1 MSSYDQT
8 AMPRWVPYIWLAY
21 LTFFLWQPIAGP
33 TSGKQ
38 WFATGL
44 ALVVFLFFYF
54 TFFRTRIARTKG
66 WLYERVLS
74 LRCSSQNLKPQ
85 KRQDF
90 RSHVPQ
96 EHSLRGSC

>member
-1 MSSYDQT
+1 
-8 AMPRWVPYIWLAY
+8 MPRWVPYIWLAY

-38 WFATGL
+38 WLATGL

-66 WLYERVLS
+66 WLYGRVLS
-74 LRCSSQNLKPQ
+74 LRCLHKILN
-85 KRQDF
+85 R
-90 RSHVPQ
+90 
-96 EHSLRGSC
+96 RGREQGC